1 MFDKLKQFAEGGER
15 AQMGGRDL
23 PGMLIVLVIAGVVG
37 FVGIQVMSTVIDTTG
52 LTSSDPL
59 YDAQQNLTSA
69 VNDAWGLVGVAFLV
83 LILSVVIVYLYGL
96 RGR

>member
-1 MFDKLKQFAEGGER
+1 MFDKLRQFAGGGER

-23 PGMLIVLVIAGVVG
+23 PGMLIVLVISGVVG
-37 FVGIQVMSTVIDTTG
+37 FVGIQVMSTVIDTTNLG
-52 LTSSDPL
+52 VNDSL
-59 YDAQQNLTSA
+59 YSAQQNLTNA